1 MSNFDNAIKDVAYI
15 LDSLMALRNIHQTG
29 SCNECGAVKTCEYAP
44 KPGQMVRYNCPFY
57 VGKPAGTE
65 DRSKIDGG
73 TVVDFVEYLNRNLLK
88 YVEVLTPNQELQEA
102 TREIA
107 KQFIEEYGE

>member
-1 MSNFDNAIKDVAYI
+1 MMMDNKITFECKLTVSDETAEVCRKL
-15 LDSLMALRNIHQTG
+15 LDIYDGND
-29 SCNECGAVKTCEYAP
+29 
-44 KPGQMVRYNCPFY
+44 
-57 VGKPAGTE
+57 
-65 DRSKIDGG
+65 DRPPRIDGG
-73 TVVDFVEYLNRNLLK
+73 TVTDFVEYLNRNLLK